1 MRVARG
7 RKLRVGLALGAGAT
21 HGWAHI
27 GVIRRLEEAGVAPDI
42 ICGCSAGA
50 LVGAYHAAGKL
61 DILEDWVHNLT
72 VRRTFDY
79 MRMRKGRSLFGEKLL
94 REMSEH
100 FRRLDIEELPF
111 AFAAVAT
118 DLQTGREITVKT
130 GSLARAVAASGA
142 FPLLFP
148 PVRIENRWTVDGCL
162 VNPVP
167 VSTCRALGA
176 DLVIAVRVLDFG
188 EKSRV
193 TSEAR
198 TEAEQWSELLV
209 AGKEGAFVGGAE
221 APAPQSDRSWSES
234 RWTRVTSAIQRS
246 LPRLRRSERSAR
258 RVPGTVSVMLRSAA
272 VHWRLRR
279 SRVVSERADIMI
291 EPRLGRLV
299 LGTDGALRAIAAGR
313 SAAAEVLDRLLPDLQ
328 TEQERSAEAGVG
340 SVGHAHGVPPL
351 DSPAAVITSRA
362 VRSPRRT
369 QPATAGTVSRT
380 SAPAPA
386 WAADRVSREQCL
398 IRSVS

>member
-7 RKLRVGLALGAGAT
+7 RKLRVGLALGAGAS

-61 DILEDWVHNLT
+61 DTLEDWVHNLT

-79 MRMRKGRSLFGEKLL
+79 MRVKKGRSLFGEKLL
-94 REMSEH
+94 REMSED
-100 FRRLDIEELPF
+100 FRRLDIEELPV
-111 AFAAVAT
+111 AFAAVTT
-118 DLQTGREITVKT
+118 DLETGREITVRK
-130 GSLARAVAASGA
+130 GPLARAVAASGA

-148 PVRIENRWTVDGCL
+148 PVRIENRWAVDGCL

-193 TSEAR
+193 RSEAR
-198 TEAEQWSELLV
+198 AEAEHWSELLV
-209 AGKEGAFVGGAE
+209 AGKEGAFVGVAE
-221 APAPQSDRSWSES
+221 APAARSDHSWSE
-234 RWTRVTSAIQRS
+234 RPWTRVTAAIQRS
-246 LPRLRRSERSAR
+246 LRRLRHCERRAR
-258 RVPGTVSVMLRSAA
+258 RAPSAVSVMLRSAA
-272 VHWRLRR
+272 AHWRLRR
-279 SRVVSERADIMI
+279 SRVVGERADIMI
-291 EPRLGRLV
+291 HPRLGRLV

-313 SAAAEVLDRLLPDLQ
+313 SAADEVLDRLLAVLQ
-328 TEQERSAEAGVG
+328 PEQERPVESGV
-340 SVGHAHGVPPL
+340 
-351 DSPAAVITSRA
+351 
-362 VRSPRRT
+362 
-369 QPATAGTVSRT
+369 
-380 SAPAPA
+380 
-386 WAADRVSREQCL
+386 L
-398 IRSVS
+398 IRDVARTT

>member
-1 MRVARG
+1 MRVVRG
-7 RKLRVGLALGAGAT
+7 RKLRIGLALGAGAS

-100 FRRLDIEELPF
+100 FRRLVIEELPF

-118 DLQTGREITVKT
+118 DLETGREITVQT
-130 GSLARAVAASGA
+130 GPLARAVAASGA

-148 PVRIENRWTVDGCL
+148 PVKVDNRWTVDGCL

-188 EKSRV
+188 EKSRA

-209 AGKEGAFVGGAE
+209 AGNEDAFAAGAE
-221 APAPQSDRSWSES
+221 APAAQSDRSWSES
-234 RWTRVTSAIQRS
+234 RWARVTAAIQRS

-258 RVPGTVSVMLRSAA
+258 QVPGAASVMLRSAVA
-272 VHWRLRR
+272 HWRLRR
-279 SRVVSERADIMI
+279 SQVVSGRADIMI
-291 EPRLGRLV
+291 EPRLGRLG

-313 SAAAEVLDRLLPDLQ
+313 SAAAEVQARLLSILQ
-328 TEQERSAEAGVG
+328 TEQKRSVAVGVG
-340 SVGHAHGVPPL
+340 SVGHAHGIQPL
-351 DSPAAVITSRA
+351 DFPAAVVASRGPESA
-362 VRSPRRT
+362 AHSASDDRKGFAYVGT
-369 QPATAGTVSRT
+369 GAGVG
-380 SAPAPA
+380 
-386 WAADRVSREQCL
+386 C
-398 IRSVS
+398 